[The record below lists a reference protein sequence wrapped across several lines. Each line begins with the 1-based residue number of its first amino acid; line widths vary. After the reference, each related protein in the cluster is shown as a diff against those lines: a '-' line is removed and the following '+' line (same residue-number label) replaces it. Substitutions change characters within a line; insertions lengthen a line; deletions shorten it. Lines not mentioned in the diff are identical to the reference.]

1 MQELFNNFV
10 VGLIPDWLW
19 AVIGVWPWIA
29 VGVGTFV
36 VVSLLY
42 QAYRVGG
49 WPGLSVVASILTG
62 LGGYIGGRLHTTQK
76 PAPKPAE
83 PVYKKRKTLKDVFN
97 GFKRD

>member
-29 VGVGTFV
+29 VGVATFV

-49 WPGLSVVASILTG
+49 WPGLSVVASILSG
-62 LGGYIGGRLHTTQK
+62 LGGYVAAKVTDK
-76 PAPKPAE
+76 PKEQPKPAK
-83 PVYKKRKTLKDVFN
+83 PPITTRKTLKDVFN

>member
-1 MQELFNNFV
+1 MIELIQSALL
-10 VGLIPDWLW
+10 GLIPDWLVAAW
-19 AVIGVWPWIA
+19 AFWPWIA
-29 VGVGTFV
+29 VGVATIIA
-36 VVSLLY
+36 VSLLY

-62 LGGYIGGRLHTTQK
+62 LGGYIGGRLHNTQK

-83 PVYKKRKTLKDVFN
+83 PVHKKRNTLKDVFD

>member
-1 MQELFNNFV
+1 MIELIQSALL
-10 VGLIPDWLW
+10 GLIPDWLIAVW
-19 AVIGVWPWIA
+19 AFWPWIA
-29 VGVGTFV
+29 VGVATFV

-62 LGGYIGGRLHTTQK
+62 LGGYIGGRLHNTQK

-97 GFKRD
+97 GFERD